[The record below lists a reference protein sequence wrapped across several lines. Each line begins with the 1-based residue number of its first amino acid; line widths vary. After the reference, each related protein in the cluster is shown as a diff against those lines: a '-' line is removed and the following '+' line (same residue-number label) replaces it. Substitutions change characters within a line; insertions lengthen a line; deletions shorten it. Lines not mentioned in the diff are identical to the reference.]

1 MSVASSFPKVYHR
14 TAAQNC
20 KKLVIAVH
28 GMGDQSRND
37 MVRCVSSLFAQVF
50 ADKTGIDTQAI
61 HLPQGLWEGKD
72 TTNPDEDEL
81 ISYAPADENNK
92 FICSHAA
99 AAKHADKLKEL
110 ADIAFAEIYWAD
122 IPREIEDA
130 HRLEPSPQWAA
141 SVVDRL
147 RQRYDLMR
155 SYTGSDVTTGATVVE
170 EVAET
175 LNILSRVL
183 IPLEKA
189 GSFTFD
195 LGRILNQYLGD
206 VQQVADYM
214 HVRERILKR
223 FRARID
229 HLAQIS
235 EAKEIHF
242 VAHSEGTVLT
252 LRTLLRAMNSRA
264 EESPVNPEWL
274 GRVRSLTTLG
284 SPIDKHLFLW
294 PEMWGWLA
302 EGEEEVSSTPLKD
315 REPLLEERRTHW
327 RQVTEK
333 IRWRNYYDYADPVGY
348 DLDTVRE
355 KLELWGCQNFEFKK
369 EDDYGFRRYPLA
381 GMAHIEYFN
390 DPQLFRHIYDHAI
403 APVAAKSKPGDTK
416 WGKLSPAIP
425 FGIVVAIHVAAI
437 VVLHHS
443 MQEGQMSEM
452 VGLLKGTASTA
463 TGMVDWLRSWPGM
476 IACGLVLSGTTFWSR
491 AGVID
496 GWRFGKTFLPM
507 LFYFGTV
514 GMLFLLAGSARS
526 APSAEILT
534 WSIAVPSLLLV
545 GLGRVIDSWNRSTG
559 RSPLWALRWQMIAGG
574 AAVGLATLLH
584 VKDRDAS
591 LLTAVLGSVTFMY
604 VWWLGVLL
612 YDLCYVWK
620 RYINTTGETFIQKM
634 RNNAK
639 LNRSDTR
646 ECAVGR

>member
-14 TAAQNC
+14 AAARNC

-61 HLPQGLWEGKD
+61 HLPQGLWEGRD
-72 TTNPDEDEL
+72 TQNPAEDDM
-81 ISYAPADENNK
+81 ISYAPAAE
-92 FICSHAA
+92 HAA
-99 AAKHADKLKEL
+99 ELQEL
-110 ADIAFAEIYWAD
+110 ADMAFAEIYWAD

-147 RQRYDLMR
+147 RQRNDLMR
-155 SYTGSDVTTGATVVE
+155 SYSGSDVTTGATVVE

-206 VQQVADYM
+206 VQQVADYAY
-214 HVRERILKR
+214 VRDSILKR
-223 FRARID
+223 FRERID

-235 EAKEIHF
+235 KAEEIHF

-252 LRTLLRAMNSRA
+252 LRTLLRAMNSRQG
-264 EESPVNPEWL
+264 ESPVAPAWL
-274 GRVRSLTTLG
+274 DRVRSLTTLG

-302 EGEEEVSSTPLKD
+302 EGEEEVSSTPVED
-315 REPLLEERRTHW
+315 RGPLLDERRTHW
-327 RQVTEK
+327 HPLPTKV
-333 IRWRNYYDYADPVGY
+333 RWRNYYDYADPVGY
-348 DLDTVRE
+348 DLDTIRE
-355 KLELWGCQNFEFKK
+355 KLELWGCPNFEFKSD
-369 EDDYGFRRYPLA
+369 DDYGFRRYPLA

-403 APVAAKSKPGDTK
+403 HPVADMAKPGDTK
-416 WGKLSPAIP
+416 WGKLSPVIP
-425 FGIVVAIHVAAI
+425 FVIVVVIHVAAI
-437 VVLHHS
+437 IVLHHS
-443 MQEGQMSEM
+443 MESQQMQKMLILLQGGSIDVPLM
-452 VGLLKGTASTA
+452 VG
-463 TGMVDWLRSWPGM
+463 WLRSWQGM
-476 IACGLVLSGTTFWSR
+476 IACGAVLSGITFWSR

-496 GWRFGKTFLPM
+496 GWRVGKTFWSM
-507 LFYFGTV
+507 LYYFGTLGLLFWLATAADKPPSMKIV
-514 GMLFLLAGSARS
+514 ALYIALPSFLL
-526 APSAEILT
+526 
-534 WSIAVPSLLLV
+534 VV
-545 GLGRVIDSWNRSTG
+545 LGRVIDVWNRSTG
-559 RSPLWALRWQMIAGG
+559 RSPLWALRWQMIVGG
-574 AAVGLATLLH
+574 AAVGVASLFH
-584 VKDRDAS
+584 VKDPNAS

-620 RYINTTGETFIQKM
+620 RYINTTGETFIHKL
-634 RNNAK
+634 RKNAK
-639 LNRSDTR
+639 LNRMDKQALAAKR
-646 ECAVGR
+646 